1 MIHNAWSEA
10 QGNAAQLRQSADVLD
25 KISKAAGNAYM
36 THVTVSREELDAM
49 LDGENHEGT
58 WVLPEEAVSMGFA
71 TSIAEEETSSVANQS
86 VSKMIISRM
95 TAKVS
100 SAEPQQLDPEDVAER
115 IFQKVLDKAKSE
127 DREPEPKKGIN
138 NFLEAL
144 SKC

>member
-1 MIHNAWSEA
+1 
-10 QGNAAQLRQSADVLD
+10 
-25 KISKAAGNAYM
+25 
-36 THVTVSREELDAM
+36 
-49 LDGENHEGT
+49 
-58 WVLPEEAVSMGFA
+58 VLPEEAVSMGFA